1 MLRHSLILLALAA
14 TTVQAGGLYKW
25 VDEKGQVQFSDKPPP
40 PQNLQKG
47 SLEQLSKRG
56 IVVKKIDPVLTPEQ
70 QAAEAKKKELATLEA
85 EQRRRDN
92 ALMKSYTKPEE
103 VDLLRDRALEVLD
116 GAIKSLRLPRK
127 TAESHLTRTNEP
139 IAFFQ
144 QRNKPDPPDLLDER
158 KRGTEEVKR
167 ISDYITLKEQ
177 EKINVR
183 NKAAEDKKRLIELK
197 GEN

>member
-103 VDLLRDRALEVLD
+103 VDLL
-116 GAIKSLRLPRK
+116 
-127 TAESHLTRTNEP
+127 
-139 IAFFQ
+139 
-144 QRNKPDPPDLLDER
+144 
-158 KRGTEEVKR
+158 
-167 ISDYITLKEQ
+167 
-177 EKINVR
+177 
-183 NKAAEDKKRLIELK
+183 
-197 GEN
+197 

>member
-1 MLRHSLILLALAA
+1 MLRYGLMLLALT

-56 IVVKKIDPVLTPEQ
+56 IVVKKIDPLLTPEQ
-70 QAAEAKKKELATLEA
+70 QAAEAKKKELESQEA

-116 GAIKSLRLPRK
+116 GEIKSFTLQRK
-127 TAESHLTRTNEP
+127 TADTHLARVNER
-139 IAFFQ
+139 IASFE
-144 QRNKPDPPDLLDER
+144 QRKKPVPPDLLEE
-158 KRGTEEVKR
+158 KQRGIEEVQR
-167 ISDYITLKEQ
+167 IDSYLKSKEQ
-177 EKINVR
+177 EKVAIR
-183 NKAAEDKKRLIELK
+183 TKATEDKKRLIELK
-197 GEN
+197 GTN

>member
-1 MLRHSLILLALAA
+1 MLRYGLILLAM
-14 TTVQAGGLYKW
+14 TTTAHAGGLYKW

-56 IVVKKIDPVLTPEQ
+56 IVVKKIDPLLTPEQ
-70 QAAEAKKKELATLEA
+70 QAAEAKKKELETQEA

-116 GAIKSLRLPRK
+116 GEIKSFTLQRK
-127 TAESHLTRTNEP
+127 TADTHLARVNER
-139 IAFFQ
+139 IASFE
-144 QRNKPDPPDLLDER
+144 QRKKPVPPDLLEE
-158 KRGTEEVKR
+158 KQRGIEEVQR
-167 ISDYITLKEQ
+167 IDSYLKSKEL
-177 EKINVR
+177 EKVAIR
-183 NKAAEDKKRLIELK
+183 TKATEDKKRLIELK
-197 GEN
+197 GSN

>member
-1 MLRHSLILLALAA
+1 MLRYGLIQLAM
-14 TTVQAGGLYKW
+14 TTTAHAGGLYKW

-70 QAAEAKKKELATLEA
+70 QAAEAKKKEQETQEA

-92 ALMKSYTKPEE
+92 ALIKSYTKPEE

-116 GAIKSLRLPRK
+116 GEIKSFGLQRK
-127 TAESHLTRTNEP
+127 SAENHLARTNER
-139 IAFFQ
+139 IASFE
-144 QRNKPDPPDLLDER
+144 QRKKPVPPDLLDER
-158 KRGTEEVKR
+158 KRGMDEVQR
-167 ISDYITLKEQ
+167 INDYIKTKEQ
-177 EKINVR
+177 EKVTVR

-197 GEN
+197 GSN

>member
-116 GAIKSLRLPRK
+116 GEIKSFGLQRK
-127 TAESHLTRTNEP
+127 TAESHLARTNER

-144 QRNKPDPPDLLDER
+144 QRNKPVPPDLLDER

>member
-1 MLRHSLILLALAA
+1 MLRYGLILLALT

-70 QAAEAKKKELATLEA
+70 AAAAAKQKEVETQEA

-92 ALMKSYTKPEE
+92 ALVKSYTKPEE

-116 GAIKSLRLPRK
+116 GEIKSFTLQRK
-127 TAESHLTRTNEP
+127 TADSHLKRVNER
-139 IAFFQ
+139 IASFE
-144 QRNKPDPPDLLDER
+144 QRKKPVPPDLLEE
-158 KRGTEEVKR
+158 KQRGIEEVQR
-167 ISDYITLKEQ
+167 IDSYLKGKEQ
-177 EKINVR
+177 EKVAIR
-183 NKAAEDKKRLIELK
+183 TKAADDKKRLIELK
-197 GEN
+197 GSN

>member
-1 MLRHSLILLALAA
+1 MLRYGLILLALT

-70 QAAEAKKKELATLEA
+70 AAAAAKQKEIETQEA

-92 ALMKSYTKPEE
+92 ALVKSYTKPEE

-116 GAIKSLRLPRK
+116 GEIKSFTLQRK
-127 TAESHLTRTNEP
+127 TADSHLKRVNER
-139 IAFFQ
+139 IASFE
-144 QRNKPDPPDLLDER
+144 QRKKPVPPDLLEE
-158 KRGTEEVKR
+158 KQRGIEEVQR
-167 ISDYITLKEQ
+167 IDSYLKGKEQ
-177 EKINVR
+177 EKVAIR
-183 NKAAEDKKRLIELK
+183 TKAADDKKRLIELK
-197 GEN
+197 GSN

>member
-1 MLRHSLILLALAA
+1 MLRYGLILLAM
-14 TTVQAGGLYKW
+14 TTTAHAGGLYKW

-56 IVVKKIDPVLTPEQ
+56 IVVKKIDPLLTPEQ
-70 QAAEAKKKELATLEA
+70 QAAEAKKKELETQEA

-116 GAIKSLRLPRK
+116 GEIKSFTLQRK
-127 TAESHLTRTNEP
+127 TADTHLARVNER
-139 IAFFQ
+139 IASFE
-144 QRNKPDPPDLLDER
+144 QRKKPVPPDLLEE
-158 KRGTEEVKR
+158 KQRGIEEVQR
-167 ISDYITLKEQ
+167 IDSYLKSKEQ
-177 EKINVR
+177 EKVAIR
-183 NKAAEDKKRLIELK
+183 TKATEDKKRLIELK
-197 GEN
+197 GSN

>member
-1 MLRHSLILLALAA
+1 MLRYGLMLLALT

-70 QAAEAKKKELATLEA
+70 AAAAAKQKEVETQEA

-92 ALMKSYTKPEE
+92 ALVKSYTKPEE

-116 GAIKSLRLPRK
+116 GEIKSFTLQRK
-127 TAESHLTRTNEP
+127 TADSHLTRVNER
-139 IAFFQ
+139 IASFE
-144 QRNKPDPPDLLDER
+144 QRKKPVPPDLLEE
-158 KRGTEEVKR
+158 KQRGIEEVQR
-167 ISDYITLKEQ
+167 IDSYLKGKEQ
-177 EKINVR
+177 EKVAIR
-183 NKAAEDKKRLIELK
+183 TKAADDKKRLIELK
-197 GEN
+197 GSN

>member
-1 MLRHSLILLALAA
+1 MLRYGLMLLAL
-14 TTVQAGGLYKW
+14 TTTAQAGGLYKW

-56 IVVKKIDPVLTPEQ
+56 IVVKKIDPLLTPEQ
-70 QAAEAKKKELATLEA
+70 QAAETKKKELETQEA

-116 GAIKSLRLPRK
+116 GEIKSFTLQRK
-127 TAESHLTRTNEP
+127 TADSHLARVNER
-139 IAFFQ
+139 IASFE
-144 QRNKPDPPDLLDER
+144 QRKKPVPPDLLEE
-158 KRGTEEVKR
+158 KQRGIEEVQR
-167 ISDYITLKEQ
+167 IDSYLKGKEQ
-177 EKINVR
+177 EKVAIR
-183 NKAAEDKKRLIELK
+183 TKATEDKKRLIELK
-197 GEN
+197 GTN